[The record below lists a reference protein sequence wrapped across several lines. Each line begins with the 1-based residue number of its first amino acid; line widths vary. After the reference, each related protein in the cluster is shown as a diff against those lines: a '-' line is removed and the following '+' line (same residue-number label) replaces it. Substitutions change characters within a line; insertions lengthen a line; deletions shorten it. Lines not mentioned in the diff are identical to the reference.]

1 MNDQTDTRPTF
12 ETIVD
17 QAITIIRYSET
28 GDERRIEAFR
38 QITKIAR
45 IADRLS
51 RDEVNSKA
59 RLAAICHSRA

>member
-28 GDERRIEAFR
+28 GDTRRIEAFR

-51 RDEVNSKA
+51 REDIVRQA
-59 RLAAICHSRA
+59 RTV